1 MTDERDEDIFP
12 MLENHV
18 RMKPDEILCPGDMDK
33 IIAVARRRIAWNK
46 VKFAEMSQY
55 VNGDISGEKLNPVYL
70 ARAEATRALKA
81 ALFTYTG
88 SFAVASDE
96 LFRIKCEADA
106 QGRDFTEVCNEEIA
120 KMKGEHVV
128 PSMSEETIM
137 TRDELSKP
145 EEKPKTLAG
154 RVLHSLWAMGFPVQR
169 FIKKELDVKEAD
181 K

>member
-1 MTDERDEDIFP
+1 MSDERDEDIFP

-70 ARAEATRALKA
+70 ARAQATRDLKE
-81 ALFTYTG
+81 ALFNYTG
-88 SFAVASDE
+88 SFASASDE

-106 QGRDFTEVCNEEIA
+106 SGRDFTEVCNEKIKE
-120 KMKGEHVV
+120 MRGELIFSDDKTSI
-128 PSMSEETIM
+128 PIPLPQKEE
-137 TRDELSKP
+137 P
-145 EEKPKTLAG
+145 PKTLAG
-154 RVLHSLWAMGFPVQR
+154 KILHSLWAMGFPVQR
-169 FIKKELDVKEAD
+169 FIKKELDPNEVQK
-181 K
+181 